1 MSARFAQIPTTTV
14 PSDTTSSKRTKPG
27 VVVGWV
33 ILALAIV
40 VVVAVILY
48 FSLRPLWTYGCVD
61 TGVCVQGAGNQT
73 KEECEQICALA
84 DRDEQQWYC
93 EPLKGCRYDIE
104 LSSGRPLR
112 TFTECQE
119 ACRQNFLMEYREV
132 VGGGDLG
139 DGGYLG
145 GAMGND
151 WPNCPAQ
158 PDRAVGFENQDKGLP
173 IVLLDLDAAGTVA
186 LEGERAFQSRVR
198 QANLD
203 RYLSVQGS
211 QVSWSAN
218 AENAT
223 LLTFDPTPFS
233 FSERSQEPGYQPEF
247 EVTVSSAETG
257 QLRYLTLAAFREGC
271 PSDLLSAL
279 PESEVLTP
287 LSWRLGRV

>member
-1 MSARFAQIPTTTV
+1 MSATFAQIPTTTV
-14 PSDTTSSKRTKPG
+14 PSDKSSTSRTKPG

-40 VVVAVILY
+40 VVVAVVLY

-61 TGVCVQGAGNQT
+61 VGVCVQGAGNQT

-93 EPLKGCRYDIE
+93 EPLNGCRYDMD

-132 VGGGDLG
+132 LGGGDLG
-139 DGGYLG
+139 DGGFLG
-145 GAMGND
+145 GMMGDD
-151 WPNCPAQ
+151 WPDCPAQ
-158 PDRAVGFENQDKGLP
+158 PDRAVGFNSQDKGVAL
-173 IVLLDLDAAGTVA
+173 VLLDLDAAGTVA

-198 QANLD
+198 QANVD
-203 RYLSVQGS
+203 RYLSVRGS
-211 QVSWSAN
+211 AVSWSPD
-218 AENAT
+218 AEDAT

-233 FSERSQEPGYQPEF
+233 FSERSQEPGYQPEY
-247 EVTVSSAETG
+247 EISVSDGQTG
-257 QLRYLTLAAFREGC
+257 QPRYLTLASFQEGC
-271 PSDLLSAL
+271 PSDLIAAV
-279 PESEVLTP
+279 PETEVLTP
-287 LSWRLGRV
+287 LSWRLGQV